1 MKLFTPRVCVTHLLL
16 CTYIYRPV
24 LSVIRFA
31 TDPNGT
37 TVMKASSWL
46 LNLQIRSLVK
56 AVTGKSK
63 HYGHTWPLNFIM
75 ARLQCWVCF
84 IIRQQNTTNR
94 SIGSYCGSME
104 KIFALNDFAFS
115 LFISLGEVALIFR
128 DRGHRQEVLVSLL
141 QPPSRLKSRCS
152 ALTSCLICLY
162 SNYTV
167 ITKRDKCICFRMSY
181 Q

>member
-1 MKLFTPRVCVTHLLL
+1 MTHLLL

-24 LSVIRFA
+24 LSVVRFA

-46 LNLQIRSLVK
+46 LNLQIQSLLK

-63 HYGHTWPLNFIM
+63 HYGHTWPLKFIM

-84 IIRQQNTTNR
+84 IIREQNITNR

-115 LFISLGEVALIFR
+115 LLISLGEVALIFMGQR
-128 DRGHRQEVLVSLL
+128 PQARGACFSPAASFQAEIKMLSSHFLSHISLF
-141 QPPSRLKSRCS
+141 Q
-152 ALTSCLICLY
+152 LY
-162 SNYTV
+162 SY
-167 ITKRDKCICFRMSY
+167 Y
-181 Q
+181 